1 MVQLRL
7 LLQGRDKLRLMVT
20 SVTFR
25 CSDGVDRHRQEWLD
39 YGCPEQVRLARV
51 SCYRPVVL

>member
-1 MVQLRL
+1 
-7 LLQGRDKLRLMVT
+7 MVT

-39 YGCPEQVRLARV
+39 YGCPEQVRLAQV
-51 SCYRPVVL
+51 SCHQPVVL